1 MSWMEAIGSAIQYI
15 ETHITEELTVEEIAA
30 YIGFSPFYFQKGFA
44 MLCGFTIGE
53 YIRSRRLAL
62 AGNDLATGS
71 EKIIDIAMKY
81 GYDSPDSFTKAF
93 TRFHGV
99 TPTAARKDRVML
111 KSFAPLKIKLSLE
124 GGYLMD
130 YRIEKKEAFAVLG
143 SAGIFPYEGA
153 KQTIPQFWQ
162 AHFAAGKGSVVC
174 GKYGINID
182 AQMGH
187 DTFEYLIADDYT
199 PGKPIPDG
207 FVTRTIPALT
217 WAVFP
222 CTGPLPQAL
231 QDVNTKIFTEW
242 LPALRDYEFAAGY
255 CVEMYAD
262 PREFSKG
269 ILDEKYYSEIW
280 IPVKKK

>member
-1 MSWMEAIGSAIQYI
+1 
-15 ETHITEELTVEEIAA
+15 
-30 YIGFSPFYFQKGFA
+30 
-44 MLCGFTIGE
+44 
-53 YIRSRRLAL
+53 
-62 AGNDLATGS
+62 
-71 EKIIDIAMKY
+71 
-81 GYDSPDSFTKAF
+81 
-93 TRFHGV
+93 
-99 TPTAARKDRVML
+99 
-111 KSFAPLKIKLSLE
+111 
-124 GGYLMD
+124 MD

-143 SAGIFPYEGA
+143 SAGTFPYEGA

-231 QDVNTKIFTEW
+231 QDVNTKIFIEW

-262 PREFSKG
+262 PREFPKG
-269 ILDEKYYSEIW
+269 TMDKKYYSEIW

>member
-1 MSWMEAIGSAIQYI
+1 M
-15 ETHITEELTVEEIAA
+15 
-30 YIGFSPFYFQKGFA
+30 
-44 MLCGFTIGE
+44 
-53 YIRSRRLAL
+53 
-62 AGNDLATGS
+62 
-71 EKIIDIAMKY
+71 
-81 GYDSPDSFTKAF
+81 
-93 TRFHGV
+93 
-99 TPTAARKDRVML
+99 
-111 KSFAPLKIKLSLE
+111 
-124 GGYLMD
+124 
-130 YRIEKKEAFAVLG
+130 
-143 SAGIFPYEGA
+143 
-153 KQTIPQFWQ
+153 
-162 AHFAAGKGSVVC
+162 VC

-262 PREFSKG
+262 PCEFSKG
-269 ILDEKYYSEIW
+269 TMDEKYYSEIW